1 MEPTNLSLLEWI
13 SQPWHWAVS
22 GAAIALIVFL
32 LTWMGRSFGLSLIFK
47 NTCSLLGAERFGD
60 YFKMDWSND
69 GWRVVFVAGSVVG
82 GFIAARFLASPEAV
96 AISQA
101 TIDHLAEWG
110 FSYPGSD
117 AQGRGYL
124 LTDVF
129 DFSSVKGVVL
139 LLLGGFLVGFGSRYA
154 GGCTS
159 GHAIT
164 GLSHL
169 QFSSLLTVIGFFIG
183 GLLMTHFLLPL
194 IFG

>member
-1 MEPTNLSLLEWI
+1 M
-13 SQPWHWAVS
+13 
-22 GAAIALIVFL
+22 VF
-32 LTWMGRSFGLSLIFK
+32 I
-47 NTCSLLGAERFGD
+47 
-60 YFKMDWSND
+60 
-69 GWRVVFVAGSVVG
+69 AGSVVG

-96 AISQA
+96 AISQS
-101 TIDHLAEWG
+101 TIDQLAEWG

-117 AQGRGYL
+117 AQGRGFL
-124 LTDVF
+124 PTDIF
-129 DFSSVKGVVL
+129 NFSSVKGVVL

-169 QFSSLLTVIGFFIG
+169 QLSSLLTVIGFFIG